1 MSSSFILPLVLQS
14 ALLPFGVALVILLAA
29 RKPGWHEP
37 AAPLAVLIA
46 TLASYFA
53 IHPQW
58 SPLPRQAL
66 DWLPWIGLLAVAAA
80 IAGARVAGAWMRV
93 ALYLVLGA
101 AVGLMVLAP
110 ILANLVNT
118 EPARLPAILAS
129 AGCLVALAWIVL
141 GYRGSGSKVSA
152 LVLTVVAGG
161 AGLALMIDASQS
173 LGQLNGALAMA
184 CAACFVFGLAARR
197 AVFGPGAAG
206 TALLL
211 LAALLLNAHVYAGF
225 SLVYIALLVAG
236 LAGAT
241 VPALLRASG
250 KNDVGALASMM
261 AALVAAVPVLT
272 AVGLVLQAAQESG
285 GY

>member
-58 SPLPRQAL
+58 SPLPHQAL

-141 GYRGSGSKVSA
+141 SGSGSDVSA

-225 SLVYIALLVAG
+225 SLVYVALLVAG
-236 LAGAT
+236 LAGAA

-250 KNDVGALASMM
+250 KNDVGVLASMM